1 MEEDKKLYNEFLNGN
16 EESFQK
22 LITKYEKNLI
32 YFITRYV
39 KNMDIAYD
47 IYQDTIMYILE
58 HKEKYN
64 NTYSFKTY
72 LYLIAKSR
80 AINYINSKN
89 KDLPLE
95 NLENTLKEEK
105 LLEDIVFSKE
115 RQQKI
120 EKVIK
125 KLKKEYQLV
134 IYLTK
139 IEGLS
144 YKETGLIMDKTEKQI
159 KNLVFNATKKLKKLL
174 VQERIIEIKNNK
186 FIRLLLWF
194 IVLTF
199 VISSLTYA
207 GFVIY
212 KKYQASLVPT
222 YTEEF
227 NNNQKNNMW
236 VCTFNLAWNEFID
249 ERFGGEVSFRD
260 KTPSIVNSLN
270 KKDFTK
276 EQLSNDSYYIKVDVT
291 RPELKEIIKNDI
303 KNKFNID
310 ESSTLDKINFDIPN
324 SYTIYSFLYKK
335 FEFETPFNVLDDD
348 KFSNSEEKV
357 KYFGITDSS
366 DESLRKQ
373 VEVLF
378 YNNKDN
384 FAIKLNTKNNEDII
398 LARIDNTN
406 SFDETYNTIIENSKY
421 EKNKVFNN
429 KDTLKIPNLIVDTE
443 ISYDELCNK
452 ELANNKNNISYITS
466 AIQQINFSLNNEG
479 GEVISRGIVQDITK
493 SENSIKRDFNF
504 TDSFYLFLK
513 ESDKEKPY
521 LMLKVDSTDLM
532 EVSN

>member
-64 NTYSFKTY
+64 DKYSFKTY

-89 KDLPLE
+89 KNLPLE
-95 NLENTLKEEK
+95 NFENTLKEEK
-105 LLEDIVFSKE
+105 LLEDIIFSKE

-125 KLKKEYQLV
+125 KLKKEYQLA

-212 KKYQASLVPT
+212 KKHQASLVPT

-227 NNNQKNNMW
+227 NNSQKNNMW
-236 VCTFNLAWNEFID
+236 VCTFNLAWNEFIY
-249 ERFGGEVSFRD
+249 ERFGG
-260 KTPSIVNSLN
+260 
-270 KKDFTK
+270 
-276 EQLSNDSYYIKVDVT
+276 
-291 RPELKEIIKNDI
+291 
-303 KNKFNID
+303 
-310 ESSTLDKINFDIPN
+310 
-324 SYTIYSFLYKK
+324 
-335 FEFETPFNVLDDD
+335 
-348 KFSNSEEKV
+348 
-357 KYFGITDSS
+357 
-366 DESLRKQ
+366 
-373 VEVLF
+373 
-378 YNNKDN
+378 
-384 FAIKLNTKNNEDII
+384 
-398 LARIDNTN
+398 
-406 SFDETYNTIIENSKY
+406 
-421 EKNKVFNN
+421 
-429 KDTLKIPNLIVDTE
+429 
-443 ISYDELCNK
+443 
-452 ELANNKNNISYITS
+452 
-466 AIQQINFSLNNEG
+466 
-479 GEVISRGIVQDITK
+479 
-493 SENSIKRDFNF
+493 
-504 TDSFYLFLK
+504 
-513 ESDKEKPY
+513 
-521 LMLKVDSTDLM
+521 
-532 EVSN
+532 

>member
-1 MEEDKKLYNEFLNGN
+1 MEEDKKLYNQFLNGN

-39 KNMDIAYD
+39 KNLDIAYD

-64 NTYSFKTY
+64 DNYSFKTY

-80 AINYINSKN
+80 AINYINSKTKN
-89 KDLPLE
+89 LPLE
-95 NLENTLKEEK
+95 NFENTLKEER

-115 RQQKI
+115 RQEKI

-125 KLKKEYQLV
+125 KLKEEYQLV

-144 YKETGLIMDKTEKQI
+144 YKETSLIMDKTEKQI

-174 VQERIIEIKNNK
+174 VQEKIIEIKNNK

-199 VISSLTYA
+199 LISSLTYA
-207 GFVIY
+207 GVIIYEKY
-212 KKYQASLVPT
+212 KASLVPT

-227 NNNQKNNMW
+227 DNSQINNMW
-236 VCTFNLAWNEFID
+236 VCTFNLAWNEFMD
-249 ERFGGEVSFRD
+249 ERFGGEVKF
-260 KTPSIVNSLN
+260 KNETPSIVNSLN

-276 EQLSNDSYYIKVDVT
+276 DQLSENSYYIKVDVT

-303 KNKFNID
+303 INKFNID
-310 ESSTLDKINFDIPN
+310 ETSTLDKINFDIPN

-335 FEFETPFNVLDDD
+335 FEFKTPFDVLDDD

-357 KYFGITDSS
+357 KYFGITASS
-366 DESLRKQ
+366 SESLREQ
-373 VEVLF
+373 VEVIF
-378 YNNKDN
+378 YNDQNN

-398 LARIDNTN
+398 LARIDSTN
-406 SFDETYNTIIENSKY
+406 SFDETYNTIVENSKY
-421 EKNKVFNN
+421 EKNKSFNN
-429 KDTLKIPNLIVDTE
+429 EDTLKIPNLIVDTE
-443 ISYDELCNK
+443 ISYDELCNR
-452 ELANNKNNISYITS
+452 ELANNKNNISYIKS

-479 GEVISRGIVQDITK
+479 GEVISRGIIQDITK
-493 SENSIKRDFNF
+493 ANSIKRNFNF
-504 TDSFYLFLK
+504 TDNFYLFLK
-513 ESDKEKPY
+513 ETDKEKPY
-521 LMLKVDSTDLM
+521 LMLKVDNTDLI
-532 EVSN
+532 EISN